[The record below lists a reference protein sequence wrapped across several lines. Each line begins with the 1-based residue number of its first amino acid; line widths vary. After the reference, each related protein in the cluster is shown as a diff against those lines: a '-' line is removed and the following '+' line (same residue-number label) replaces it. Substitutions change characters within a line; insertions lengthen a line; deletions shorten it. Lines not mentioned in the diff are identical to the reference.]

1 MTRQELEEKLDKI
14 GYLNRYSLDGS
25 ICPDHRILYKN
36 YSVWEYFYIDE
47 RGNRTPPKLFTSEEE
62 AYDYIYEDA
71 LDSYNTF
78 QKALKRSSK

>member
-25 ICPDHRILYKN
+25 LCPDHRILYKN

-47 RGNRTPPKLFTSEEE
+47 RGNRTPPKLFTSEEK
-62 AYDYIYEDA
+62 I
-71 LDSYNTF
+71 T
-78 QKALKRSSK
+78 KSSFKEGIGINFHS